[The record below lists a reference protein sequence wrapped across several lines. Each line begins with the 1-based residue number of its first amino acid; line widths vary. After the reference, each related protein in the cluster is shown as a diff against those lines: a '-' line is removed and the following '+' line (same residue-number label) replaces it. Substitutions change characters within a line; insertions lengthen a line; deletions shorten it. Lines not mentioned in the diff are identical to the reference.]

1 MVFPLRLAVKY
12 AQHLT
17 RSFRLHGIHSPF
29 VFNLQH
35 KVIDHQ
41 GTFGAYLLI
50 EDLRKSLLEDKRV
63 IHIKDFGAGSK
74 TNANRQRKIQD
85 IAKNSAKPA
94 KYAQLL
100 FRLINHF
107 APKTILDLGTSL
119 GLTTAY
125 LASARR
131 SATVYSFEGCPETA
145 AVARENFRSLKLGN
159 IQLIEGN
166 LDETLSE
173 TLKKVDK
180 IDVVFFDGNHR
191 YEPTMRYFR
200 QCLKHAHEDSV
211 FVLDDIY
218 WSEEMERAWKEIS
231 AMPEVTVALD
241 LFQIGIVFFRKS
253 QVKEYFTIRY

>member
-1 MVFPLRLAVKY
+1 VFPLRLAVKY

-17 RSFRLHGIHSPF
+17 RSLRLHGIHSPF

-35 KVIDHQ
+35 EVIDHK
-41 GTFGAYLLI
+41 GTFAPYLLI
-50 EDLRKSLLEDKRV
+50 EDLRHSLLEDKRS
-63 IHIKDFGAGSK
+63 ISIKDFGAGSK
-74 TNANRQRKIQD
+74 TNAKRQRQIKD
-85 IAKNSAKPA
+85 IAKNSAKPT
-94 KYAQLL
+94 KYAQML
-100 FRLINHF
+100 FRLVNHF
-107 APKTILDLGTSL
+107 APETIFDLGTSL

-131 SATVYSFEGCPETA
+131 GSTVYSFEGCPETA
-145 AVARENFRSLKLGN
+145 KIAKENFQNLKLGN

-173 TLKKVDK
+173 TLKKVGKVDF
-180 IDVVFFDGNHR
+180 VFFDGNHR

-200 QCLKHAHEDSV
+200 QCLAKAHEDSV

-218 WSEEMERAWKEIS
+218 WSSEMERAWKEIS
-231 AMPEVTVALD
+231 AMPEVTVSLD